1 MGQELNEN
9 QKNRSTPPASVL
21 LFDRRLGMVGVGLG
35 QSRKKTEKTS
45 SQERKIGKYVLG
57 AQLGVGGFGVVRLA
71 TDTESGAV
79 VAVKILDK
87 AQLQLMNMST
97 QIKREITLLTTLKHP
112 NIVNGVGI
120 LNSTA
125 KLYLFMEYVEGGDMH
140 TLLSEQKKLSEIPA
154 RRYFY
159 GLISCLAYCHGK
171 GVTHRDLKLEN
182 LLITKSSDLKVCDFG
197 LASVRDQ
204 NSDLS
209 QLCSTIVGT
218 EDFAAPEILRQL
230 PYRGEKADMWSAG
243 IILYTIIAGYCPFRG
258 HDTTALF
265 AAIKN
270 CRFSFPEDFP
280 FGAKQVVNALLV
292 SNPEKRASAE
302 QVLECN
308 WLQQF
313 RIDDG
318 KDDEDKFK
326 IKLSS
331 ISSGIE
337 ETDQEIA
344 NVPSPGDEASDV
356 YSLRAIIQ
364 KNPSLALAA
373 QTIEGFPEL
382 YTAMRKDK
390 SLVKDR
396 RWRFRLFP
404 SAFLGEDMVTWIA
417 KSCKVSRL
425 EAVAI
430 GDRMLHAEVFHHVCR
445 DHSFK
450 DEFLFYRFAVDSP
463 DSSVL
468 NVRQL
473 WPSIIGA
480 RHPLLVSMSVLNS
493 LLALIKIHQAIIS
506 GSSSHAEVDVDSL
519 REDEA
524 FFSFRMAVAE
534 LQAVKLVYLHSKG
547 QKVAFLLNILHIM
560 VLHIRITD
568 DTAFRNRSQ
577 FWAKTRLEYNIAGT
591 RITVRDLT
599 ELLGI
604 ENVSES
610 REYDGE
616 GSNGSLL
623 SPQAIRP
630 SGILSSRPSSYM
642 KQLGPLSPKGATPD
656 SLNAKTLAKQP
667 KFTSG
672 FLHPLSRRQNSAKSS
687 LMCVK
692 TALRYER
699 EKGEVLELFVN
710 DGSSSCMPLQVYDE
724 KGVAEA
730 ALRQRLSHFLIQKM
744 KIDTKKCSLI
754 LPSTM
759 WNYRTITGLFSDR
772 QLILEIQLM
781 LENAEN
787 SAKEGEDEAQRRIDT
802 IESIKILLKSKVPL
816 HVAIA
821 EPQEEYFAPEIHV
834 LHFDVAEDS

>member
-1 MGQELNEN
+1 
-9 QKNRSTPPASVL
+9 
-21 LFDRRLGMVGVGLG
+21 MVGVGIG
-35 QSRKKTEKTS
+35 RSRTKTEKAS
-45 SQERKIGKYVLG
+45 SQEQKIGKYVLG
-57 AQLGVGGFGVVRLA
+57 AKLGVGGFGVVRLA

-87 AQLQLMNMST
+87 AQLQLMNMTT
-97 QIKREITLLTTLKHP
+97 QLKREITLLTTLKHP

-125 KLYLFMEYVEGGDMH
+125 KLYLFMEYVDGGDMH
-140 TLLSEQKKLSEIPA
+140 TLLSEQKKLSEIQA

-159 GLISCLAYCHGK
+159 GLINCLAYCHSK

-182 LLITKSSDLKVCDFG
+182 LLISKSGDLKVCDFG

-204 NSDLS
+204 NSDSS
-209 QLCSTIVGT
+209 QLCSTLVGT

-258 HDTTALF
+258 RDTTALF
-265 AAIKN
+265 EAIKN
-270 CRFSFPEDFP
+270 CRFSFPEEFP
-280 FGAKQVVNALLV
+280 LGAKQVVSALLV
-292 SNPEKRASAE
+292 SDPEKRASAE
-302 QVLECN
+302 QVLECD

-313 RIDDG
+313 LIDDS
-318 KDDEDKFK
+318 KDDEYEFK
-326 IKLSS
+326 SNPSS
-331 ISSGIE
+331 ISRGIE
-337 ETDQEIA
+337 ETEPEIA
-344 NVPSPGDEASDV
+344 NVASPGVEASDV
-356 YSLRAIIQ
+356 SSLRAIIQ
-364 KNPSLALAA
+364 ENPSLALAA

-382 YTAMRKDK
+382 YTAMREDK

-396 RWRFRLFP
+396 RWRLRLFP
-404 SAFLGEDMVTWIA
+404 TTFLGQEMVAWIA
-417 KSCKVSRL
+417 KYCKVSRV

-430 GDRMLHAEVFHHVCR
+430 GDRMLQAEVFHHVCR

-450 DEFLFYRFAVDSP
+450 DDYLFYRFAVDSP

-468 NVRQL
+468 NMRQL
-473 WPSIIGA
+473 WPSTIEA

-506 GSSSHAEVDVDSL
+506 GSSSRAEVDVDSL

-534 LQAVKLVYLHSKG
+534 LQAVDLIYLHSKG
-547 QKVAFLLNILHIM
+547 QKMAFLLNILHTI
-560 VLHIRITD
+560 VLHIRIID
-568 DTAFRNRSQ
+568 DTAFRNRNQ
-577 FWAKTRLEYNIAGT
+577 FWTKTRLEYNIAGT
-591 RITVRDLT
+591 RITVRVLT

-610 REYDGE
+610 RENE
-616 GSNGSLL
+616 GRGSSGSLS

-630 SGILSSRPSSYM
+630 NGILSSRPSGYM
-642 KQLGPLSPKGATPD
+642 KQLGPLIPKGANINSP
-656 SLNAKTLAKQP
+656 NAKALAKQP
-667 KFTSG
+667 RFPSG
-672 FLHPLSRRQNSAKSS
+672 FLFPLSRRQDSAKSS
-687 LMCVK
+687 L
-692 TALRYER
+692 TSLRYER
-699 EKGEVLELFVN
+699 EKGEILELFVN

-730 ALRQRLSHFLIQKM
+730 ALRQRLAHFLVQTM
-744 KIDTKKCSLI
+744 EIDTKKCSLI

-759 WNYRTITGLFSDR
+759 WNFRAITGLFSDR
-772 QLILEIQLM
+772 QLILEILQM

-787 SAKEGEDEAQRRIDT
+787 SAKEGEGEAQRRIDV
-802 IESIKILLKSKVPL
+802 IESIKTLLKSKIPL

-821 EPQEEYFAPEIHV
+821 EPQDEYFAPEIHV
-834 LHFDVAEDS
+834 LHFDVAEESR